1 MNIADI
7 EDTADTVDTVYVADT
22 VDTVDTVETADPDQI
37 DRELGWITK
46 IPSYMNHR
54 TTTSIG
60 L

>member
-7 EDTADTVDTVYVADT
+7 EDTADTVDTVYVADI
-22 VDTVDTVETADPDQI
+22 VDTVETADPDQI